1 MWKEQIETI
10 NQREDAIKARSVQKQ
25 IQRALQKDID
35 GKQEREKLLDEE
47 GR

>member
-10 NQREDAIKARSVQKQ
+10 NQREDAIKARIIQKLS
-25 IQRALQKDID
+25 QRVLQKDID

>member
-10 NQREDAIKARSVQKQ
+10 NQREDAIKARSIQKLS
-25 IQRALQKDID
+25 QRVLQKDID
-35 GKQEREKLLDEE
+35 GKQEREKLFDEE